1 MCLCLCVLRM
11 QIYSAYPAP
20 CPDRSAGG
28 SAAAGGQ
35 QRGVA
40 PVRRVGQRGVAVR
53 VLLLGTLA
61 LPRRRGPVRRARF
74 SVLLLLL
81 QPWRLRGSTVP
92 SMRDTRLQRLQV
104 HEDVKCTRGG
114 AKYTRARRAR
124 IEWLSC
130 STLLVMEDTSLTEH
144 PAASCS
150 RESCAQAR
158 RSGAER
164 GEVASYYAERVAWS
178 PRACCAGSSL
188 YSTAARRENRK
199 ILLPGFPHALRQLGK
214 AEPSLWVRPAAL
226 ATGAFVLPALC

>member
-158 RSGAER
+158 RGGAER
-164 GEVASYYAERVAWS
+164 S
-178 PRACCAGSSL
+178 
-188 YSTAARRENRK
+188 AARWRVTTLSAWPGARERAAQAPLYTVLRRGVRTGK
-199 ILLPGFPHALRQLGK
+199 FFFPVF
-214 AEPSLWVRPAAL
+214 PTP
-226 ATGAFVLPALC
+226 